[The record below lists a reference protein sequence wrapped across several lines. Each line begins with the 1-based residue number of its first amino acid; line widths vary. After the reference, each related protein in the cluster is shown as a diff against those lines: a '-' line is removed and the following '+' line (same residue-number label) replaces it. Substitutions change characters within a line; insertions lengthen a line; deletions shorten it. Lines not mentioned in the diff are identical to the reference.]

1 MSNIQIVAAALT
13 AAYTLL
19 EGMNRQ
25 HGKGHINAITVDVNK
40 TDLSSGIVKG
50 HVSRTYGGGCGSSTK
65 SDQRTFTLNAKSN
78 GKVNV
83 RFLDKRQTVSAN

>member
-13 AAYTLL
+13 AAYSLL

-25 HGKGHINAITVDVNK
+25 HGKGNISAITVDVNK

-50 HVSRTYGGGCGSSTK
+50 HVTRNYGGGCGGSK
-65 SDQRTFTLNAKSN
+65 SDQRTFSLNAKSN

>member
-19 EGMNRQ
+19 DGINRQ
-25 HGKGHINAITVDVNK
+25 HGKGSISSISVDVNK
-40 TDLSSGIVKG
+40 TDLSSGVVKG
-50 HVSRTYGGGCGSSTK
+50 HVTRNYAGGDDSRTFS
-65 SDQRTFTLNAKSN
+65 LNAKAN

-83 RFLDKRQTVSAN
+83 RFLNKRQTVSAN